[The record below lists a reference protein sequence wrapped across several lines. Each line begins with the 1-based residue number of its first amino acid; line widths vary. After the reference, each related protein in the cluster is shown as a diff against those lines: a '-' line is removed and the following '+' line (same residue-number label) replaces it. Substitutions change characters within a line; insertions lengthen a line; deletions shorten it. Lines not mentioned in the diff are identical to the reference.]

1 MRRKRYIFRRIHTPA
16 ATQTPCVAAGMIG
29 AMNSTFWAK
38 PRATSLVKSLYVP
51 LACTALLAVAATA
64 LPVSAA
70 MPSAIGETP
79 VPSLSPMIKKVSP
92 AIVNIATRGTIHEKG
107 PQNPLLDDPFF
118 RRFFDVPQESGPHDR
133 PFQSAGSGVIFDAKA
148 GYIVT
153 NAHVVENASEITVT
167 LQDGRDLKADIVGSD
182 EPSDVAVLK
191 VKTDTLTQIALG
203 DSGKVEVGD
212 FVVAIG
218 NPFGL
223 QHTVT
228 SGIISG
234 LSRSGIN
241 PDGYEDFIQTD
252 ASINPG
258 NSGGALVNLKGELIG
273 INTAILSRSGGN
285 IGIGFAIPV
294 NMAHSVM
301 DQLVK
306 YGSVK
311 RGLLGVSMYT
321 VTPDIAQSLGLANA
335 QGALVSQVVDGS
347 PADKAGI
354 HTGDVI
360 TSVNGQP
367 VKSNGELRN
376 AIGLL
381 RVGDKVD
388 IGILRENKAQ
398 HLTAIISDTSTPTA
412 GSAIPDGIH
421 KAFEGAT
428 LVDAPDSGGA
438 LVKAVDPGSPA
449 AQVGLRNNDVI
460 IGANRGKVTTVQQ
473 LKERARN
480 ASVLVLEVR
489 RANAIVLIPLR

>member
-1 MRRKRYIFRRIHTPA
+1 MKRADLALA
-16 ATQTPCVAAGMIG
+16 ALMLVAAI
-29 AMNSTFWAK
+29 APPA
-38 PRATSLVKSLYVP
+38 P
-51 LACTALLAVAATA
+51 
-64 LPVSAA
+64 AA
-70 MPSAIGETP
+70 MPSAVGETP
-79 VPSLSPMIKKVSP
+79 VPSLSPIVKKVSP
-92 AIVNIATRGTIHEKG
+92 AVVNIATRGTIRDRG

-118 RRFFDVPQESGPHDR
+118 RRFFDVPPDSGPRER

-167 LQDGRDLKADIVGSD
+167 LQDGRDLKAAVVGSD

-191 VKTDTLTQIALG
+191 VKSDTTLVQIGLG
-203 DSGKVEVGD
+203 DSAKVEVGD
-212 FVVAIG
+212 FVLAIG

-258 NSGGALVNLKGELIG
+258 NSGGALVNLRGELIG

-301 DQLVK
+301 DQLIK

-311 RGLLGVSMYT
+311 RGQLGVSMYT
-321 VTPDIAQSLGLANA
+321 VTPDIAHSLGLANA
-335 QGALVSQVVDGS
+335 MGALVSQVVEGS
-347 PADKAGI
+347 PAEKAGI

-367 VKSNGELRN
+367 VKSNSELRN
-376 AIGLL
+376 SIGLM
-381 RVGDKVD
+381 RVGDKVE
-388 IGILRENKAQ
+388 IGLLRDGKP
-398 HLTAIISDTSTPTA
+398 LKVTAVIADTTA
-412 GSAIPDGIH
+412 TTQAGPPESIH
-421 KAFEGAT
+421 KGFEGAT
-428 LVDAPDSGGA
+428 LADAPDGGGA
-438 LVKAVDPGSPA
+438 LVKSVEPGSAA
-449 AQVGLRNNDVI
+449 AQSGLRNNDVI
-460 IGANRGKVTTVQQ
+460 MGANRGRVTNLQQ
-473 LKERARN
+473 LRERAKG

-489 RANAIVLIPLR
+489 RGNSVIIIPLR

>member
-1 MRRKRYIFRRIHTPA
+1 MKRADLALA
-16 ATQTPCVAAGMIG
+16 AI
-29 AMNSTFWAK
+29 
-38 PRATSLVKSLYVP
+38 L
-51 LACTALLAVAATA
+51 ATA
-64 LPVSAA
+64 VIAPPAPAA
-70 MPSAIGETP
+70 MPAMVGDTP
-79 VPSLSPMIKKVSP
+79 VPSLSPIVKKVSP
-92 AIVNIATRGTIHEKG
+92 AVVNIATRGTIRDRG

-118 RRFFDVPQESGPHDR
+118 RRFFDVPPDSGPRER

-167 LQDGRDLKADIVGSD
+167 LQDGRDLKAEVVGSD

-191 VKTDTLTQIALG
+191 VKSDSTLVQIGLG
-203 DSGKVEVGD
+203 DSAKVEVGD
-212 FVVAIG
+212 FVLAIG

-258 NSGGALVNLKGELIG
+258 NSGGALVNLRGELIG

-301 DQLVK
+301 DQLIK

-311 RGLLGVSMYT
+311 RGQLGVSMYT
-321 VTPDIAQSLGLANA
+321 VTPDIAHSLGLPNA
-335 QGALVSQVVDGS
+335 LGALVSQVVDGS
-347 PADKAGI
+347 PAEKAGI

-367 VKSNGELRN
+367 VKSNSELRN
-376 AIGLL
+376 SIGLL
-381 RVGDKVD
+381 RVGDKVE
-388 IGILRENKAQ
+388 IGLLRDGKPVKV
-398 HLTAIISDTSTPTA
+398 TAIIADTTATTQPTPA
-412 GSAIPDGIH
+412 ESIH

-428 LVDAPDSGGA
+428 LADAPDGGGA
-438 LVKAVDPGSPA
+438 LVKSVEPGSAA
-449 AQVGLRNNDVI
+449 AQSGLRNNDVI
-460 IGANRGKVTTVQQ
+460 VGANRGRVTNLQQ
-473 LKERARN
+473 LRERAKGN
-480 ASVLVLEVR
+480 SVLVLEVR
-489 RANAIVLIPLR
+489 RGNGILIIPLR

>member
-1 MRRKRYIFRRIHTPA
+1 MKFIAPACVASLLLWATPLLAPA
-16 ATQTPCVAAGMIG
+16 AVPVA
-29 AMNSTFWAK
+29 
-38 PRATSLVKSLYVP
+38 V
-51 LACTALLAVAATA
+51 
-64 LPVSAA
+64 
-70 MPSAIGETP
+70 GETP

-118 RRFFDVPQESGPHDR
+118 KRFFDVPPDSGPRDR
-133 PFQSAGSGVIFDAKA
+133 PFQSAGSGVIFDARN

-167 LQDGRDLKADIVGSD
+167 LQDGRDIKAEVIGSD

-191 VKTDTLTQIALG
+191 VKSDNLVQIPLG

-258 NSGGALVNLKGELIG
+258 NSGGALVNLRGELIG

-301 DQLVK
+301 DQLIK

-335 QGALVSQVVDGS
+335 QGALVSQVVEGS
-347 PADKAGI
+347 PAEKAGI

-360 TSVNGQP
+360 TSVNGQA

-376 AIGLL
+376 AIGLM
-381 RVGDKVD
+381 RVGDKVE
-388 IGILRENKAQ
+388 IGLLREGKPL
-398 HLTAIISDTSTPTA
+398 HVTAVIADTTTTTQNTA
-412 GSAIPDGIH
+412 PEAIHRD
-421 KAFEGAT
+421 FEGAT

-438 LVKAVDPGSPA
+438 LIRNVEPGSAA
-449 AQVGLRNNDVI
+449 AQVGLRSNDVI
-460 IGANRGKVTTVQQ
+460 VGANRGRVASIQQ
-473 LKERARN
+473 LRDRAKS
-480 ASVLVLEVR
+480 AGVLVLEVR
-489 RANAIVLIPLR
+489 RGNTIVLIPLR

>member
-1 MRRKRYIFRRIHTPA
+1 MKPIPFTI
-16 ATQTPCVAAGMIG
+16 VAWM
-29 AMNSTFWAK
+29 
-38 PRATSLVKSLYVP
+38 
-51 LACTALLAVAATA
+51 LLAAVVPAV
-64 LPVSAA
+64 PAA
-70 MPSAIGETP
+70 MPAAVGDTP

-118 RRFFDVPQESGPHDR
+118 RRFFDVPQDSGPRDR

-167 LQDGRDLKADIVGSD
+167 LQDGRDLKAEIVGSD

-191 VKTDTLTQIALG
+191 VKTDSLTQIALG
-203 DSGKVEVGD
+203 DSAKVEVGD
-212 FVVAIG
+212 FAVAIG

-223 QHTVT
+223 AHTVT

-258 NSGGALVNLKGELIG
+258 NSGGALVNLRGELIG

-294 NMAHSVM
+294 NMARSVM
-301 DQLVK
+301 DQLIR

-311 RGLLGVSMYT
+311 RGQLGVSMYT
-321 VTPDIAQSLGLANA
+321 VTPDIAHSLGLPSPV
-335 QGALVSQVVDGS
+335 GALVSQVVEGS
-347 PADKAGI
+347 PADHAGI
-354 HTGDVI
+354 RTGDVI

-367 VKSNGELRN
+367 VKSNSELRN
-376 AIGLL
+376 TIGLR

-388 IGILRENKAQ
+388 IGLLRDGKP
-398 HLTAIISDTSTPTA
+398 LRVTAVIADTTTELPA
-412 GSAIPDGIH
+412 GPESIH
-421 KAFEGAT
+421 KSFEGAV
-428 LVDAPDSGGA
+428 LGDAPDAGGA
-438 LVKAVDPGSPA
+438 LVRSVAPGSAA
-449 AQVGLRNNDVI
+449 AQAGLRAEDVI
-460 IGANRGKVTTVQQ
+460 VGANRGHVSNVHE
-473 LKERARN
+473 LRERAKG
-480 ASVLVLEVR
+480 ATVLVLEVR
-489 RANAIVLIPLR
+489 RGATVLLVPLR

>member
-1 MRRKRYIFRRIHTPA
+1 MNPVALA
-16 ATQTPCVAAGMIG
+16 AV
-29 AMNSTFWAK
+29 
-38 PRATSLVKSLYVP
+38 L
-51 LACTALLAVAATA
+51 LLAFAAVEPTR
-64 LPVSAA
+64 AA
-70 MPSAIGETP
+70 MPAAVGDTP
-79 VPSLSPMIKKVSP
+79 VPSLSPMIKRVSP
-92 AIVNIATRGTIHEKG
+92 AIVNIATRGTIREKG

-118 RRFFDVPQESGPHDR
+118 RRFFDVPQDSGPRER
-133 PFQSAGSGVIFDAKA
+133 PFQSAGSGVIFDAKN

-167 LQDGRDLKADIVGSD
+167 LQDGRDLKADVVGSD

-191 VKTDTLTQIALG
+191 VKTDGLVQISLG
-203 DSGKVEVGD
+203 DSAKVEVGD

-258 NSGGALVNLKGELIG
+258 NSGGALVNLRGELIG

-301 DQLVK
+301 DQLIK
-306 YGSVK
+306 FGSVK

-347 PADKAGI
+347 PAEKAGI

-360 TSVNGQP
+360 TSVNGQA

-376 AIGLL
+376 AIGLM
-381 RVGDKVD
+381 RVGDKVE
-388 IGILRENKAQ
+388 IGLVRDGKPLRVMAVI
-398 HLTAIISDTSTPTA
+398 ADSSTPQA
-412 GSAIPDGIH
+412 GTPDIIH
-421 KAFEGAT
+421 RSFEGAT
-428 LVDAPDSGGA
+428 LGDAPDSGGA
-438 LVKAVDPGSPA
+438 LVRAVEPGSPA

-460 IGANRGKVTTVQQ
+460 VGANRGKVGSVQQ
-473 LKERARN
+473 LRERAKS
-480 ASVLVLEVR
+480 AGVLVLEVR
-489 RANAIVLIPLR
+489 RGNTIVLIPLR

>member
-1 MRRKRYIFRRIHTPA
+1 MKCIDMAPPALAARLVLSAAARLVLSAAAALLVLSPA
-16 ATQTPCVAAGMIG
+16 AP
-29 AMNSTFWAK
+29 
-38 PRATSLVKSLYVP
+38 
-51 LACTALLAVAATA
+51 ATA
-64 LPVSAA
+64 ALPAVV
-70 MPSAIGETP
+70 GEMQ

-92 AIVNIATRGTIHEKG
+92 AVVNIATRGTIHEKG

-118 RRFFDVPQESGPHDR
+118 RRFFDVPPDSGPRDR

-148 GYIVT
+148 GLIVT
-153 NAHVVENASEITVT
+153 NAHVVENSSEITVT
-167 LQDGRDLKADIVGSD
+167 LQDGRDLKAEIVGSD
-182 EPSDVAVLK
+182 EPSDVAVLR
-191 VKTDTLTQIALG
+191 VKSDSLIQIALG
-203 DSGKVEVGD
+203 DSSKVEVGD
-212 FVVAIG
+212 FAVAIG

-223 QHTVT
+223 AHTVT

-258 NSGGALVNLKGELIG
+258 NSGGALVNLRGELIG

-301 DQLVK
+301 DQLIK
-306 YGSVK
+306 YGAVK

-321 VTPDIAQSLGLANA
+321 VTPDIAKSLGLKNSE
-335 QGALVSQVVDGS
+335 GALVSQVVDGS
-347 PADKAGI
+347 PAEKAGI
-354 HTGDVI
+354 RTGDVI

-381 RVGDKVD
+381 RVGDKVEV
-388 IGILRENKAQ
+388 GLLREGKP
-398 HLTAIISDTSTPTA
+398 LRVTAIIADTTA
-412 GSAIPDGIH
+412 GTPGPAESIH

-428 LVDAPDSGGA
+428 LADAPDEGGA
-438 LVKAVDPGSPA
+438 LVKNVEAGSAA
-449 AQVGLRNNDVI
+449 AQSGLRANDVI
-460 IGANRGKVTTVQQ
+460 VGANRGKVTSVQQ
-473 LKERARN
+473 LRERSKN
-480 ASVLVLEVR
+480 AQALVLEVR
-489 RANAIVLIPLR
+489 RGNTIILVPLR

>member
-1 MRRKRYIFRRIHTPA
+1 MKRIDLALA
-16 ATQTPCVAAGMIG
+16 A
-29 AMNSTFWAK
+29 
-38 PRATSLVKSLYVP
+38 LVL
-51 LACTALLAVAATA
+51 
-64 LPVSAA
+64 LPVSLPASAA
-70 MPSAIGETP
+70 LPAVVGEMQ

-92 AIVNIATRGTIHEKG
+92 AVVNIATRGTIHEKG

-118 RRFFDVPQESGPHDR
+118 RRFFDVPPDSGPRDR

-153 NAHVVENASEITVT
+153 NAHVVENANEITVT
-167 LQDGRDLKADIVGSD
+167 LQDGRDLKAEIVGSD

-191 VKTDTLTQIALG
+191 VKPDGLTQIALG
-203 DSGKVEVGD
+203 DSSKVEVGD
-212 FVVAIG
+212 FAVAIG

-223 QHTVT
+223 AHTVT

-258 NSGGALVNLKGELIG
+258 NSGGALVNLRGELIG

-301 DQLVK
+301 DQLIK

-321 VTPDIAQSLGLANA
+321 VTPDLAKSLGLKNSE
-335 QGALVSQVVDGS
+335 GALVSQVVDGS
-347 PADKAGI
+347 PAEKAGI
-354 HTGDVI
+354 RTGDVI

-367 VKSNGELRN
+367 VKSNSELRN

-381 RVGDKVD
+381 RVGDKVEV
-388 IGILRENKAQ
+388 GLLRDGKP
-398 HLTAIISDTSTPTA
+398 LRVTATISDTSASTLGPA
-412 GSAIPDGIH
+412 ESIH
-421 KAFEGAT
+421 PAFEGAT
-428 LVDAPDSGGA
+428 LADAPDDGGA
-438 LVKAVDPGSPA
+438 LVKNVEAGSQA
-449 AQVGLRNNDVI
+449 AQSGLRTNDI
-460 IGANRGKVTTVQQ
+460 IVGANKGKVMNLQQ
-473 LKERARN
+473 LRERAKN
-480 ASVLVLEVR
+480 QPALVLEVR
-489 RANAIVLIPLR
+489 RGNTIILIALRSG

>member
-1 MRRKRYIFRRIHTPA
+1 
-16 ATQTPCVAAGMIG
+16 
-29 AMNSTFWAK
+29 
-38 PRATSLVKSLYVP
+38 
-51 LACTALLAVAATA
+51 
-64 LPVSAA
+64 
-70 MPSAIGETP
+70 MPSAVGDTP

-118 RRFFDVPQESGPHDR
+118 RRFFDVPQDSGPRER
-133 PFQSAGSGVIFDAKA
+133 PFQSAGSGVIFDAKS

-167 LQDGRDLKADIVGSD
+167 LQDGRDVKADVVGSD

-191 VKTDTLTQIALG
+191 VKSEGLVQITLG
-203 DSGKVEVGD
+203 DSAKVEVGD

-258 NSGGALVNLKGELIG
+258 NSGGALVNLRGELIG

-301 DQLVK
+301 DQLIK

-347 PADKAGI
+347 PAEKAGI

-360 TSVNGQP
+360 TSVNGQS

-376 AIGLL
+376 AIGLM
-381 RVGDKVD
+381 RVGDKVE
-388 IGILRENKAQ
+388 IGLVREGKPLRVI
-398 HLTAIISDTSTPTA
+398 AIISDTSTPQAA
-412 GSAIPDGIH
+412 GTPDPIH
-421 KAFEGAT
+421 PAFEGAT
-428 LVDAPDSGGA
+428 LADAPDSGGA
-438 LVKAVDPGSPA
+438 LVRSVEPGSAA

-460 IGANRGKVTTVQQ
+460 VGANRGRVTSIQQ
-473 LKERARN
+473 LRDRAKG
-480 ASVLVLEVR
+480 AGVLVLEVR
-489 RANAIVLIPLR
+489 RGNSIVLIPLH